1 MIEYCDNGRY
11 SNNDRSRAN
20 AEPKLKMRRT
30 NDAVNAVNVVKTYD
44 EDDEEESDSRLKSNK
59 NTTNPG
65 SSTPDQGFKPEII
78 PKTEPMEKGN
88 HHEKD
93 DVESESP
100 PHEQKKHLDEV
111 ESKRKQTEST
121 DMFSFDAITS
131 NHGST
136 NNKQTSNDLEA
147 NECAVNKSPEAT
159 ESPLAES
166 SDNMDVTST
175 TQDNHKSLSNP
186 SVARHEGVLSEDK
199 MKQYIDEYDSF
210 IQQVASPLN
219 EPLKGHH
226 DIAKNVLLLNSL
238 PQPDQ
243 CDKDARKNEV
253 TSTSTTQKSQHKT
266 AVQSS
271 SSSSSDDDSSSSTD
285 SSSSSSSSDDDSSS
299 SDSSSSSSSDNESSN
314 DEKHRRRKSYSKS
327 SSSRSASKSPRIRSK
342 LGSGKWNLRPI
353 FMHFVSLL
361 NKLVILCLCLC
372 LHFFQ

>member
-11 SNNDRSRAN
+11 SNNGRSRAN

-59 NTTNPG
+59 YTTNPG
-65 SSTPDQGFKPEII
+65 SSTPDQGVKPEII
-78 PKTEPMEKGN
+78 PKTEPMKKGN
-88 HHEKD
+88 HHEND
-93 DVESESP
+93 DNESESP
-100 PHEQKKHLDEV
+100 PHEHKKHTDEV
-111 ESKRKQTEST
+111 ESKKKQTEST

-136 NNKQTSNDLEA
+136 NNKQTSSDLEA

-175 TQDNHKSLSNP
+175 TQDNHKSSSNS
-186 SVARHEGVLSEDK
+186 SVARHESSSVLSEDK

-219 EPLKGHH
+219 ESLKEHH

-238 PQPDQ
+238 PLPDQ

-253 TSTSTTQKSQHKT
+253 TSTSTTQKSLHKT

-285 SSSSSSSSDDDSSS
+285 SSSSSSSSDSSS

-314 DEKHRRRKSYSKS
+314 DETHRRRKSYSKS

-342 LGSGKWNLRPI
+342 SGSGKLNLKPI
-353 FMHFVSLL
+353 VCILFCGSIDSNCVCVFV
-361 NKLVILCLCLC
+361 
-372 LHFFQ
+372 HFFQ